1 IAPLSRRSSP
11 LLLVGGVELKTFRDL
26 ALPAVA
32 VREQALLIVIELLA
46 RLGRILE
53 VRALDDGINRAGLL
67 AEAAVD
73 AHHHIDVVA
82 GCAPR
87 AVVATWSR
95 FDGDRLCRANR
106 LTQLAGD
113 AALLSVRIA
122 AQRVLATKAG
132 RQWALLEGVVQ
143 RPFWR
148 EEAAH
153 RQEEC
158 EDKFF
163 EEERT
168 DCLPGQCHFADHIS
182 IKRILHGL
190 CAPPTKL
197 SIFFPSH
204 PQN

>member
-1 IAPLSRRSSP
+1 
-11 LLLVGGVELKTFRDL
+11 
-26 ALPAVA
+26 
-32 VREQALLIVIELLA
+32 
-46 RLGRILE
+46 
-53 VRALDDGINRAGLL
+53 
-67 AEAAVD
+67 AVD
-73 AHHHIDVVA
+73 ALHHIDVVA

-87 AVVATWSR
+87 AVVATGSR

-113 AALLSVRIA
+113 AALLSVRIT
-122 AQRVLATKAG
+122 AQRMLATKAG

-158 EDKFF
+158 EDKLF

-168 DCLPGQCHFADHIS
+168 DCQPGQCHFANHIS
-182 IKRILHGL
+182 IKPILHGL
-190 CAPPTKL
+190 CAPPGKAVDYVPVTPPRT
-197 SIFFPSH
+197 SG
-204 PQN
+204 PQPA